1 MALVLVSLALLSPIR
16 ADEKMNKDS
25 AADDFAAGMEG
36 LNVDETKHRP
46 IYILPRPFPVS
57 NFSIIILA
65 VKMPLFILII
75 IDFFFFLSY
84 IKVYGG
90 YGGYGGHGGYG
101 GYGG

>member
-46 IYILPRPFPVS
+46 VFILPRPFPVS
-57 NFSIIILA
+57 NFSIIILTKNA
-65 VKMPLFILII
+65 VIHSIFKSLSMFSSSYLI
-75 IDFFFFLSY
+75 
-84 IKVYGG
+84 
-90 YGGYGGHGGYG
+90 
-101 GYGG
+101 